1 MAHQHNI
8 NPDAAQALVAEIR
21 SQWPTAS
28 MLDWTNTEASD
39 DGSHWGGVSGV
50 LAGQLFDADGEH
62 LVYEH
67 GDHVKLQE
75 IVARHA
81 EALGWHEADLDA
93 AHFFY
98 LPEARDVTDGEDGW
112 MEIGFKHPG
121 WEFLER

>member
-8 NPDAAQALVAEIR
+8 NPVAAQALVAEIR

-28 MLDWTNTEASD
+28 MLDWAKVEATN
-39 DGSHWGGVSGV
+39 DGSDWGGISGV
-50 LAGQLFDADGEH
+50 VAGQLFDREGEH
-62 LVYEH
+62 LVYEQP
-67 GDHVKLQE
+67 DQVKLQE
-75 IVARHA
+75 IVAKHS

-98 LPEARDVTDGEDGW
+98 LLEARDVTDCEDGW
-112 MEIGFKHPG
+112 MEIGFKHAG